1 MNNNYI
7 YLNDK
12 NFLINFNNQKVK
24 EQFIKIIF
32 LDWEEKPIKE
42 VQSLVISGSITIDG
56 NSSMRRTC
64 SLQVFIPSTNYSNIT
79 DTKNL
84 FSINK
89 KIYLEIGLKNNTK
102 DYIMYD
108 IFWFP
113 LGVYVINNC
122 SISFSN
128 SGITANLSLKD
139 KTCLL
144 NGDCGGVI
152 PASTQFDQ
160 YEVLDENG
168 NYIITKPV
176 ISRIIREAMNHFG
189 GENLSKIVISDI
201 EDRIKMVM
209 RWMGNNPIY
218 FINDGNNKILTT
230 NYEDIQG
237 RPYKIFSYGEDIGY
251 IYTDFTY
258 PQELIA
264 NAGDNISSAVLDKI
278 KNTLGNY
285 EYFYDITGNW
295 IFQEQKNYLNTSKS
309 TIDLNNLNNNS
320 YLIDISKGKSE
331 YDFSNSPLIIS
342 YSNSP
347 NFLNV
352 KNDFVVWGIRKNANG
367 NDVPIRFHLAIDK
380 KPKIGNDYEVYFYDD
395 PDDGLRKAKVA
406 TKVTNYNNL
415 IKNKGI
421 EGEFYLVTNI
431 NKVFIWDSE
440 KYKINKRISDGY
452 VVSNIELVTVR
463 TTDWRSE
470 LYLQGI
476 QAEPLGL
483 ESNYYYTELANEW
496 PKLYDLQKSSIVENN
511 KIIYLGGFKDE
522 VLANPSKIDYFLDF
536 IDTEGSLSQLNINN
550 IGRRSKIINDNNIN
564 CIFEPAIPPYVLI
577 ENNQTDTNIKREEC
591 EKKNQSYIQVES
603 SIYQSLSIGG
613 ISNSA
618 YNKIKELLYEY
629 TGYNESIQIQMI
641 PIYNLEPNTRIT
653 LYNEESDISGDY
665 IISNISIPFD
675 INGTMTI
682 SANKALE
689 KI

>member
-309 TIDLNNLNNNS
+309 TIDLNNLNNNN

-367 NDVPIRFHLAIDK
+367 NDIPIRFHLAIDK

-452 VVSNIELVTVR
+452 VISNIELVTVR

-564 CIFEPAIPPYVLI
+564 CIFEPVIPPYVLI
-577 ENNQTDTNIKREEC
+577 ENNQIDTNIKREEC

-665 IISNISIPFD
+665 IISNISMPFD

>member
-79 DTKNL
+79 DIKNL

-320 YLIDISKGKSE
+320 YLIDISKGKSK

-367 NDVPIRFHLAIDK
+367 NDVPMRFLLAIDK

-415 IKNKGI
+415 IKKKGI

-536 IDTEGSLSQLNINN
+536 IDTEGSLSQLNVNN

-577 ENNQTDTNIKREEC
+577 ENNF
-591 EKKNQSYIQVES
+591 
-603 SIYQSLSIGG
+603 
-613 ISNSA
+613 
-618 YNKIKELLYEY
+618 
-629 TGYNESIQIQMI
+629 M
-641 PIYNLEPNTRIT
+641 
-653 LYNEESDISGDY
+653 
-665 IISNISIPFD
+665 
-675 INGTMTI
+675 
-682 SANKALE
+682 
-689 KI
+689 